1 MTDAD
6 ERQPARAKAS
16 LWRTVRTVAWAMFG
30 VRDGNQHRG
39 DQESLRPLQVVA
51 IGLAGVIVL
60 VLLLM
65 GLVNWLV

>member
-1 MTDAD
+1 MTEAED
-6 ERQPARAKAS
+6 RRANAS

-30 VRDGNQHRG
+30 VRNSGQHRQ
-39 DQESLRPLQVVA
+39 DQPALRPLQVVG
-51 IGLAGVIVL
+51 IGLAAVILL